1 RTIVWPRMNSR
12 KSVKKKGGR
21 KSHKLE
27 IWN

>member
-1 RTIVWPRMNSR
+1 MNSR